1 VRLAAVAGTPPP
13 CRSVFFIPIIT
24 PTAINS
30 RHCKTEFELFRARK
44 IELGRDDLIFP
55 ILYIDVPAL
64 EDEAQ
69 RRRNNVLEMI
79 QARQY
84 ADWTAL
90 RWQSADSSEFGKEI
104 GRYCRSIRD
113 ALNRPWVSPEE
124 RLREAEA
131 KARQQAED
139 AAQDKGRSNEPRGP
153 RNAEDVVQPRKLRRT
168 PRDAPKVTLKQ
179 RLVAD
184 AKGRP
189 KESLAAKHEQMRE
202 SVWNFFRSD
211 PALLYS
217 KISPEELSLAPA
229 GWLAG
234 ALHLESF
241 GSYVSDTG
249 LILFDVLDLDDA
261 ILAPCTWDLLHFCV
275 SVLIAADTM
284 LIQMSTARKIAQ
296 TLLKSFSRTL
306 AEGETGMELRV
317 EPNSSNIID
326 TFLRTIDRGDHE
338 KYYEKRIRL
347 DKRKRFQIRLDKDR
361 AAELS
366 KEEKADIVGIFNR
379 VSRNNHVLQGV
390 EVHDAASRWIGI
402 RGLGRPRYILVG
414 EHKANAG
421 KPLLMGIDYI
431 VPSGLR
437 TWVDHPQPDWPNEA
451 TKVAAVESRVRPAKS
466 DLAVPIWFKR
476 NSHLLYRLRPESD
489 RLSLDRW
496 SGMPEHISEIV
507 EVMGRIVAWNQLR
520 GANWKGSGTH
530 DQFVAFGASNV
541 WHSERLGLATKMTQE
556 IVINWDE
563 FRALSA
569 TGELADI

>member
-1 VRLAAVAGTPPP
+1 
-13 CRSVFFIPIIT
+13 
-24 PTAINS
+24 
-30 RHCKTEFELFRARK
+30 LFRARK

-317 EPNSSNIID
+317 EPNSTPPISSIRFFAPSIAATTRSITRNEFGL
-326 TFLRTIDRGDHE
+326 TKGNGFKFVSTKTAQLSFP
-338 KYYEKRIRL
+338 KRRRPIL
-347 DKRKRFQIRLDKDR
+347 SASLIEFPETTMYCKASRFMTRHH
-361 AAELS
+361 
-366 KEEKADIVGIFNR
+366 VGSAFVGLVGLAIYLLGSTR
-379 VSRNNHVLQGV
+379 PMPVSR
-390 EVHDAASRWIGI
+390 
-402 RGLGRPRYILVG
+402 
-414 EHKANAG
+414 
-421 KPLLMGIDYI
+421 
-431 VPSGLR
+431 
-437 TWVDHPQPDWPNEA
+437 
-451 TKVAAVESRVRPAKS
+451 
-466 DLAVPIWFKR
+466 F
-476 NSHLLYRLRPESD
+476 
-489 RLSLDRW
+489 
-496 SGMPEHISEIV
+496 
-507 EVMGRIVAWNQLR
+507 
-520 GANWKGSGTH
+520 
-530 DQFVAFGASNV
+530 
-541 WHSERLGLATKMTQE
+541 
-556 IVINWDE
+556 
-563 FRALSA
+563 
-569 TGELADI
+569 